1 MVDPERNR
9 RTKDTLLGG
18 GASRSRRRLAPIE
31 DCSADSLD
39 GFVAANLK
47 TWALSVTHG
56 LHDKHLQATLD
67 EFAFRLDRRRSR
79 HAGFRS
85 LLRIGSSIEPAS

>member
-1 MVDPERNR
+1 VDPFQ
-9 RTKDTLLGG
+9 
-18 GASRSRRRLAPIE
+18 S
-31 DCSADSLD
+31 
-39 GFVAANLK
+39 
-47 TWALSVTHG
+47 
-56 LHDKHLQATLD
+56 TLD